1 MEPNIPF
8 DMTKTINHLLSEDYA
23 SKESSQDFINC
34 LETCGFYPINKCE
47 IMTELPIVGAG
58 VKDKP
63 LNWINDVISPTDN
76 LLSFKESQLNNLSTE
91 EFISWNVEVE
101 NSPYK
106 VHVFF
111 KEDESNFLVTPS
123 GEYFHHFIN
132 NSTAIPKPGQNIELP
147 YDIYNTK
154 YPPLKVRSK
163 LTKAEYCIKDMM
175 LIVSKQATQHITS
188 HKIVKKLKPKAFI
201 ENITLVDCIRKDD
214 IRYEAYTDKSIKIS
228 FPDRTVLRYTLD
240 DDYMTILTNLGDY
253 KRILLGNIDE
263 IEPQYV
269 FYTKEGL
276 KYANSAFLDE
286 KEKVKQKLYTNML

>member
-132 NSTAIPKPGQNIELP
+132 NSTAIPKPG
-147 YDIYNTK
+147 
-154 YPPLKVRSK
+154 
-163 LTKAEYCIKDMM
+163 
-175 LIVSKQATQHITS
+175 
-188 HKIVKKLKPKAFI
+188 
-201 ENITLVDCIRKDD
+201 
-214 IRYEAYTDKSIKIS
+214 
-228 FPDRTVLRYTLD
+228 
-240 DDYMTILTNLGDY
+240 
-253 KRILLGNIDE
+253 
-263 IEPQYV
+263 
-269 FYTKEGL
+269 
-276 KYANSAFLDE
+276 
-286 KEKVKQKLYTNML
+286 